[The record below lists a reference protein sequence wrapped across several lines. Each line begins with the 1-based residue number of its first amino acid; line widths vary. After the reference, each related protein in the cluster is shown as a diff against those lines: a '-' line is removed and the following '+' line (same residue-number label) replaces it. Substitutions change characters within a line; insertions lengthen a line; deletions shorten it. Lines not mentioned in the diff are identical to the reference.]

1 MFRADQEFQ
10 LFNYILASSSPA
22 DNVSKGFVRVISN
35 EISPQMFDRQS
46 GIRFA
51 VIRGKAVNFG

>member
-1 MFRADQEFQ
+1 
-10 LFNYILASSSPA
+10 
-22 DNVSKGFVRVISN
+22 VRVISN

-46 GIRFA
+46 GIRYA